1 VTDKLAY
8 NAREAAAAMGVSERS
23 IWAAIA
29 DGRLETRKAFGR
41 TLIPTASLMALLG
54 GGETQQPDPVAVP
67 IKTVPRLPLARV
79 SSRGRRR
86 ANMQLPSHPQ

>member
-1 VTDKLAY
+1 MTDKLAY

-41 TLIPTASLMALLG
+41 TLIPTASLIALLG
-54 GGETQQPDPVAVP
+54 GGETQQPDPVAVT